1 MDDTTSPQVQTAP
14 ALTPEAAPPQAPV
27 SPTAP
32 VVEAAPPSPDLAA
45 LQAKIAAFEA
55 QLQEKEQSWNQER
68 ELLRSGVL
76 DPEAQEVAQLFYA
89 KIQPDSNGKKPSLS
103 GWLAQRDA
111 LPKAVQAYLP
121 QPQVQQVQVHAP
133 QAGAPQAAPA
143 PVRLPD
149 SDRGA
154 GAAPQASSSFSPSA
168 IKNLTPQEYAA
179 SRPAILAS
187 LGKR

>member
-1 MDDTTSPQVQTAP
+1 MPDDVQAAPQVQTAP
-14 ALTPEAAPPQAPV
+14 APTPEAAPPTVAPQV
-27 SPTAP
+27 Q
-32 VVEAAPPSPDLAA
+32 EAAPPSPDLAA
-45 LQAKIAAFEA
+45 LQAKLAQYEA
-55 QLQEKEQSWNQER
+55 QLQEKESAWSQER

-76 DPEAQEVAQLFYA
+76 DPEAQEVAMLFH
-89 KIQPDSNGKKPSLS
+89 GKLAPGADGKRPSIS
-103 GWLAQRDA
+103 EWLANREG

-121 QPQVQQVQVHAP
+121 QAPQVQQAPAP
-133 QAGAPQAAPA
+133 QAGAPQAPA

-168 IKNLTPQEYAA
+168 IKALTPEEYAK

>member
-1 MDDTTSPQVQTAP
+1 MDAQDQSQAP
-14 ALTPEAAPPQAPV
+14 AAPAPTPEAAPPQVAPQ
-27 SPTAP
+27 AP
-32 VVEAAPPSPDLAA
+32 EAAPPSPDLAA

-55 QLQEKEQSWNQER
+55 QLQEKESAWSQER

-76 DPEAQEVAQLFYA
+76 DPEAQEVAKLFYGKLA
-89 KIQPDSNGKKPSLS
+89 PGADGKKPSLS
-103 GWLAQRDA
+103 GWLAQRDQ
-111 LPKAVQAYLP
+111 LPKAVAAYLP
-121 QPQVQQVQVHAP
+121 APPVQQAPAP
-133 QAGAPQAAPA
+133 QAGAPQAPA

-154 GAAPQASSSFSPSA
+154 GAAPQASSSLSPSA
-168 IKNLTPQEYAA
+168 IKDLTPEEYAK

>member
-1 MDDTTSPQVQTAP
+1 MDAQDQSPVQTAP
-14 ALTPEAAPPQAPV
+14 APTPEAAPP
-27 SPTAP
+27 PTAP

-45 LQAKIAAFEA
+45 LQAKIAQYEA
-55 QLQEKEQSWNQER
+55 QLQEKESAWGMER

-76 DPEAQEVAQLFYA
+76 DAEAQEVARFFYSKVA
-89 KIQPDSNGKKPSLS
+89 PDSEGKKPTMS
-103 GWLAQRDA
+103 GWLSQREA

-121 QPQVQQVQVHAP
+121 QVQAEPQVQAPSTVQVQATQP
-133 QAGAPQAAPA
+133 PA

-154 GAAPQASSSFSPSA
+154 GAAPQAGSSFSPTA
-168 IKNLTPQEYAA
+168 IKSLTPEEYAK
-179 SRPAILAS
+179 SRAAILAS

>member
-1 MDDTTSPQVQTAP
+1 MPDDVQTSPAP
-14 ALTPEAAPPQAPV
+14 ETVAAPVSPQAPV

-76 DPEAQEVAQLFYA
+76 DPEAQEVARFFYSKVA
-89 KIQPDSNGKKPSLS
+89 PDSEGKKPSIS
-103 GWLAQRDA
+103 GWLANREA
-111 LPKAVQAYLP
+111 LPKAVAAYLP
-121 QPQVQQVQVHAP
+121 QPQVQVQAPAP
-133 QAGAPQAAPA
+133 QAGAAPQAAPA

-154 GAAPQASSSFSPSA
+154 GAAPQAGSSFSPTA
-168 IKNLTPQEYAA
+168 IKSLTPQEYAA
-179 SRPAILAS
+179 SRAAILAS

>member
-1 MDDTTSPQVQTAP
+1 MDTTISPAP
-14 ALTPEAAPPQAPV
+14 ETVAAPVSQAPV

-32 VVEAAPPSPDLAA
+32 VQEAAPPSPDLAA
-45 LQAKIAAFEA
+45 LQARIAAFEA
-55 QLQEKEQSWNQER
+55 QLQEKESAWGMER

-76 DPEAQEVAQLFYA
+76 DDEAQEVAKLFYSKVA
-89 KIQPDSNGKKPSLS
+89 APKEGTKPTISQ
-103 GWLAQRDA
+103 WLANREA
-111 LPKAVQAYLP
+111 LPKAVAAYLP
-121 QPQVQQVQVHAP
+121 QAQVQQSQAPAP
-133 QAGAPQAAPA
+133 QAGAAPQAPQPPA

-154 GAAPQASSSFSPSA
+154 GAAPQASSSFSPTA